1 MQKVQ
6 GNFANER
13 SIGNPHNSRSHV
25 EVSEV
30 WNSLRAEE
38 SLGKTLQ
45 SLSYGQMHNVSTGEA
60 SSVSFNTLIILRRFW
75 RAPEEDEEEE
85 EVDKKEGEE
94 KKICEWRGG

>member
-30 WNSLRAEE
+30 WNSLRAEK
-38 SLGKTLQ
+38 SL
-45 SLSYGQMHNVSTGEA
+45 GQMHNVSTGEA